1 MVNSSH
7 VLIFSGSLLTKTHEP
22 AAIGALLAH
31 VTAHYNIRGAQLFD
45 NRFIWGKRHLYS
57 AVWHAYHAATHNQMI
72 SKTLSME
79 MLLYAA
85 GQRQIQ
91 KAIEIL
97 GVRSSTRSL
106 AGVILGDNL
115 TPLREAYA
123 YLRDVLDMQEDIS
136 LLNQY
141 NLKRDFVL
149 TNLVEL
155 EVEHREMTDLD
166 IEKAVLQRVGTLALE
181 R

>member
-1 MVNSSH
+1 
-7 VLIFSGSLLTKTHEP
+7 
-22 AAIGALLAH
+22 
-31 VTAHYNIRGAQLFD
+31 
-45 NRFIWGKRHLYS
+45 
-57 AVWHAYHAATHNQMI
+57 
-72 SKTLSME
+72 ME

>member
-7 VLIFSGSLLTKTHEP
+7 VLIFSGSLLTKAHEP
-22 AAIGALLAH
+22 ATIGALLTH
-31 VTAHYNIRGAQLFD
+31 VTAHHDIRAAQLFD

-57 AVWHAYHAATHNQMI
+57 AVWHAYQAATHDQMI

-97 GVRSSTRSL
+97 GIGSTTRNI

-115 TPLREAYA
+115 IPMHEAYA
-123 YLRDVLDMQEDIS
+123 YLRDALDMQEDIS
-136 LLNQY
+136 LLNKY
-141 NLKRDFVL
+141 NLKREFVL
-149 TNLVEL
+149 ANLLEL
-155 EVEHREMTDLD
+155 EIEQPEMTDLD
-166 IEKAVLQRVGTLALE
+166 IEKAVLQRVGMLALE